1 MSTQRTY
8 HIASSQLTIDFGSV
22 LDVPAEVV
30 VSSDDYRLSMGG
42 GVSAAIRMAAG
53 NAVALDA
60 AKAVPREAGDV
71 VVTTAGA
78 LPARYVFHVVTMGPG
93 YWDDPS
99 RASAREVVGLVRR
112 ATRTCLGLMQP
123 LGVRSIVFPALGTG
137 TAGYPIEASAAAMAD
152 VVNDVLSQSSWQLNV
167 SIMLMS
173 RNFASPVQYVAFYE
187 EFARRV
193 PLVAAQETAQPPPV
207 RADRPQAV
215 VSDLL
220 GLEQERQALEQQLID
235 LQQGKGDAAREA
247 ELRAALERNTDQR
260 LRAAQHEQSSRRKA
274 ASVFVSY
281 AHEDEQLRDKLFD
294 HLGGLRSGGYISA
307 WSDGQIVPG
316 QEWASAIIRRLDEAD
331 IILMLVTSSFLG
343 SQYIGRVELVRALE
357 RHRCGEAIVIP
368 VILKPADWQTAG
380 LEGLQALPKDGKAV
394 STWPDQDTAFLDI
407 ARGLRR
413 TVDTWR
419 AANDEHIK
427 PHH

>member
-235 LQQGKGDAAREA
+235 LQQGSAFAPRSMSNQAAGRPPRCSSPMPTKMNSCA
-247 ELRAALERNTDQR
+247 TSSLTISVDCVPVATSQHGATARSFRVRNGR
-260 LRAAQHEQSSRRKA
+260 PRS
-274 ASVFVSY
+274 
-281 AHEDEQLRDKLFD
+281 
-294 HLGGLRSGGYISA
+294 SGG
-307 WSDGQIVPG
+307 WTKP
-316 QEWASAIIRRLDEAD
+316 
-331 IILMLVTSSFLG
+331 TSS
-343 SQYIGRVELVRALE
+343 S
-357 RHRCGEAIVIP
+357 C
-368 VILKPADWQTAG
+368 
-380 LEGLQALPKDGKAV
+380 
-394 STWPDQDTAFLDI
+394 S
-407 ARGLRR
+407 
-413 TVDTWR
+413 
-419 AANDEHIK
+419 
-427 PHH
+427 